1 MAPELRPGCTAE
13 PASIQLVS
21 VGFQQEKWKS
31 ALLGLPKVLT
41 DLWIMGDHFQ
51 STNDAASNFK
61 PRTIFQQYKSEKKM
75 FKGQE
80 ELYVNSQFGKSF
92 YFLLPLAVQGNDVAL
107 IEENEI
113 FMTTI
118 TRKTGFK

>member
-1 MAPELRPGCTAE
+1 
-13 PASIQLVS
+13 
-21 VGFQQEKWKS
+21 
-31 ALLGLPKVLT
+31 
-41 DLWIMGDHFQ
+41 
-51 STNDAASNFK
+51 
-61 PRTIFQQYKSEKKM
+61 M

-80 ELYVNSQFGKSF
+80 ELYVNSRFGKSF

-118 TRKTGFK
+118 TRRQVSNNIGNS